1 MAMAMVRKRLK
12 VSGAGRGLGE
22 AAARVFA
29 ANERMNQVVI
39 ENLDSRAW
47 TAKAAGDTRTIAA
60 IFTHVHNVRVKWVR
74 LTTPGVKL
82 PAQLKK
88 AGCTPK
94 MALAGLAESARR
106 CEEMLREVLG
116 AEVGTRKFVRDG
128 WANPWTA
135 GVEMLSYM
143 VMHEG
148 HHRGQVCLLAHQL
161 GFPLAKETNYG
172 IWNWEKIWRE
182 NGWKL

>member
-1 MAMAMVRKRLK
+1 MTGRKIAK
-12 VSGAGRGLGE
+12 SGGDVEFGE

-29 ANERMNQVVI
+29 ANERMNRMVI
-39 ENLDSRAW
+39 EGLDARAW
-47 TAKAAGDTRTIAA
+47 TAKAAGDVRTIAA

-74 LTTPGVKL
+74 LTAPKIRV

-88 AGCTPK
+88 AGCTPR
-94 MALAGLAESARR
+94 MALAGLAKSAEA
-106 CEEMLREVLG
+106 CEEMLQEVLSDEAG
-116 AEVGTRKFVRDG
+116 SRKFLRDG
-128 WANPWTA
+128 WARPWTA

-148 HHRGQVCLLAHQL
+148 HHRGQVLLLAHQL
-161 GFPLAKETNYG
+161 GFPVAKEVNYG

-182 NGWKL
+182 SGWKL